1 MTAEDQDYLDLFKPK
16 PGSPEAAADRGA
28 TQPARPASDDAAS
41 LGTEAWEADVSSGV
55 ESEFEPPLS
64 RVAEGPH
71 LSLRTVGVLVG
82 GGCLLLVLAAVVVF
96 AFFQVF
102 ARRADGEKKTPTPS
116 PTVAVAETPAP
127 TAPPVAESPLIVPL
141 VSSADVRV
149 PVALPERLIISD
161 TLFTVQAVQTPA
173 NTWPPAPAAGDAA
186 AWAYGT
192 LVNYVLSLAPT
203 PQNQVLL
210 SALQPGDAL
219 HLQMST
225 DLVLNFNVVEVLT
238 GTVDESTLFG
248 QSSPRLTLGWLPAD
262 PAGRTVVRATFF
274 SDEVAEDQGM
284 LAAAAIGLVGTPVD
298 QGTVRVTVIE
308 VYHAPPELAGLPPD
322 TGYLIVDVRVENIG
336 DTVLETEFF
345 QTFIVDEAGGRYPLT
360 LVAEQFAHYGTP
372 TEPLAPGETVIGSLG
387 YLVPRA
393 PGGAG
398 QVRWAFNPLPGSA
411 DWVIVPMS
419 YDLPP
424 APPTPAPTLAAGFA
438 RVTIDPDDVFVD
450 QRNGLLDVGLLIEN
464 VSEGTVLVTEA
475 DVGLNSWTDGDL
487 PLVSAAPPLPWSVA
501 PGESRLFQLQF
512 DLPSSDSALLSVLG
526 YTFSIENLGGQ

>member
-1 MTAEDQDYLDLFKPK
+1 MTTEDQDYLDLFKPK
-16 PGSPEAAADRGA
+16 PGSPED
-28 TQPARPASDDAAS
+28 TPDLEPARTERDAAPS
-41 LGTEAWEADVSSGV
+41 LRTEAWEADVSSAV

-64 RVAEGPH
+64 PAAEGPH

-102 ARRADGEKKTPTPS
+102 ARRGDGKQSPTPS
-116 PTVAVAETPAP
+116 PTVAVADTPAP
-127 TAPPVAESPLIVPL
+127 TAPPVAESPFIVPL

-161 TLFTVQAVQTPA
+161 TLFTVQVVQTPA
-173 NTWPPAPAAGDAA
+173 NTWPPAPTAGDAA

-192 LVNYVLSLAPT
+192 VVNYVLSLAPT
-203 PQNQVLL
+203 PQNQALIA
-210 SALQPGDAL
+210 ALQPGDAL
-219 HLQMST
+219 HLHMST

-248 QSSPRLTLGWLPAD
+248 QSSPRLTLGWLPTD
-262 PAGRTVVRATFF
+262 PAGRMVVRTTFL
-274 SDEVAEDQGM
+274 SDEAAKEPGM

-298 QGTVRVTVIE
+298 QGAVRVTVIE
-308 VYHAPPELAGLPPD
+308 TYHAPPELAGLPPD

-372 TEPLAPGETVIGSLG
+372 TEALAPGETVIGSLG

-398 QVRWAFNPLPGSA
+398 QVRWVFNPLPGSA
-411 DWVIVPMS
+411 DWVIVPVS
-419 YDLPP
+419 YALPP
-424 APPTPAPTLAAGFA
+424 APPTPTPTLATGFA

-450 QRNGLLDVGLLIEN
+450 QRNSLLDVGLLIEN
-464 VSEGTVLVTEA
+464 VSGGTVLVTEA

-487 PLVSAAPPLPWSVA
+487 SLISAAPPLPWSVA